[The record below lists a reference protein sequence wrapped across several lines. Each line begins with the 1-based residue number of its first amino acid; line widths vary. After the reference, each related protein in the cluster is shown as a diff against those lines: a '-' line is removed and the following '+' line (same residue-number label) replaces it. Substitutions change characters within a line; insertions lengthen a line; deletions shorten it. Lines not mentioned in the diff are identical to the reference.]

1 MSDTTTQTLDLIKN
15 QRAELAKAG
24 WQQSGSAVS
33 GITNYD
39 LELGAKKL
47 FPVITPLRD
56 RIPRVSAK
64 GGIQANW
71 RAVTGINTLGVS
83 AGISPGQRNA
93 RVTHT
98 TADYFAAY
106 RTLGMDDAVDF
117 QADWSAEGFDDVK
130 ALSVEQ
136 LLYSTMIQEEFVDLG
151 GNTSVALGTTPTP
164 TLATATTG
172 GTIQL
177 STAMIVNCVALTLP
191 GYQQLAGWNNGT
203 TGQTLNI
210 ATGVLTAVS
219 TRTNADG
226 TTDTI
231 AGGVGQV
238 SAAATVTTGAGTST
252 SVVTATVAPVR
263 GAVAYAWYWGT
274 VGAVTLGGVTTI
286 NSINITTALGTG
298 TQNVSA
304 LPAADHSTDSLVYD
318 GLLTQIMKS
327 GSGAYF
333 ADLATGV
340 AGVGTVL
347 TSDGAAGCNEIDVV
361 LRDRW
366 DQYRVSPN
374 EMFMGASVA
383 LALNKLIIANG
394 GAPLIRYSM
403 DANGSTITAGTMVG
417 SYLNKITGTLI
428 KITIHPNMPAGQ
440 ILFFSDKS
448 PYPMSGVPAPLVKRL
463 RRDYFAT
470 EWPLR
475 SYRFEY
481 STAFDGV
488 LQCYFPPVF
497 GLLRNIAA

>member
-1 MSDTTTQTLDLIKN
+1 MDTTTATLDLIKN

-56 RIPRVSAK
+56 RIPRLSAK

-83 AGISPGQRNA
+83 AGIAPGQRNA
-93 RVTHT
+93 RTTHT

-106 RTLGMDDAVDF
+106 RTLGMDDSVDF

-164 TLATATTG
+164 TLTTATTG
-172 GTIQL
+172 GSFGA
-177 STAMIVNCVALTLP
+177 STALIVNCVALTLR
-191 GYQQLAGWNNGT
+191 GYQQLAAWNNGT
-203 TGQTLNI
+203 VGGGVNI
-210 ATGVLTAVS
+210 ATGLLAATISRA
-219 TRTNADG
+219 NADG
-226 TTDTI
+226 TTDTLN
-231 AGGVGQV
+231 GGTAQV
-238 SAAATVTTGAGTST
+238 SANATLTGGTGTTNSF
-252 SVVTATVAPVR
+252 TATVAPVR
-263 GAVAYAWYWGT
+263 GAVAYAWFWGT
-274 VGAVTLGGVTTI
+274 TGSVLLGAVTTI
-286 NSINITTALGTG
+286 NSVSILAAATG
-298 TQNVSA
+298 SQNVSTM
-304 LPAADHSTDSLVYD
+304 PATDNSTDSLVYD
-318 GLLTQIMKS
+318 GILTQIMKS

-333 ADLATGV
+333 SDLANGT
-340 AGVGTVL
+340 AGVGTSL
-347 TSDGAAGCNEIDVV
+347 TSDGAGGCVEIDAV
-361 LRDRW
+361 LRDRY
-366 DQYRVSPN
+366 DLYRISPN
-374 EMFMGASVA
+374 EMFMGAGVA

-394 GAPLIRYSM
+394 GAPLIRYGM
-403 DANGSTITAGTMVG
+403 DANGATITAGTMVG
-417 SYLNKITGTLI
+417 QYLNKITGTLI
-428 KITIHPNMPAGQ
+428 KVTIHPNMPAGQ
-440 ILFFSDKS
+440 ILFFSDSS

-470 EWPLR
+470 EWPLK

-488 LQCYFPPVF
+488 LQCYFPPAF

>member
-1 MSDTTTQTLDLIKN
+1 MDTTTATLDLIKN

-24 WQQSGSAVS
+24 WQQSGNAVS

-56 RIPRVSAK
+56 RIPRLSAK

-71 RAVTGINTLGVS
+71 RAITGINTLGVS
-83 AGISPGQRNA
+83 AGIAPGQRNA
-93 RVTHT
+93 RTTHA

-136 LLYSTMIQEEFVDLG
+136 LLYSTMIQEEFVDLA
-151 GNTSVALGTTPTP
+151 GNTSLALGATPTP

-172 GTIQL
+172 GTIGASSAQ
-177 STAMIVNCVALTLP
+177 IVQCVALTLR
-191 GYQQLAGWNNGT
+191 GYQQLQAWNNGT
-203 TGQTLNI
+203 TGGTLNI
-210 ATGVLTAVS
+210 ATGLLAATISRA
-219 TRTNADG
+219 NADG
-226 TTDTI
+226 TTDTLN
-231 AGGVGQV
+231 GGTAQV

-252 SVVTATVAPVR
+252 NTVSATVAPVR
-263 GAVAYAWYWGT
+263 GAVAYAWFWGLSGS
-274 VGAVTLGGVTTI
+274 VLLGAVTTV
-286 NSINITTALGTG
+286 NSVLITATATG
-298 TQNVSA
+298 TQNVTTM
-304 LPAADHSTDSLVYD
+304 PATDNSTDSLVYD
-318 GLLTQIMKS
+318 GILTQIMKA

-333 ADLATGV
+333 ADLATGT
-340 AGVGTVL
+340 AGTGTAL
-347 TSDGAAGCNEIDVV
+347 TSDGAGACVEIDAV

-366 DQYRVSPN
+366 DLYRISPG

-394 GAPLIRYSM
+394 GAPLIRYGL
-403 DANGSTITAGTMVG
+403 DANGATITAGTMVG
-417 SYLNKITGTLI
+417 QYLNKITGTLI
-428 KITIHPNMPAGQ
+428 KVTIHPNMPAGQ
-440 ILFFSDKS
+440 IMFFSDKS

-470 EWPLR
+470 EWPLK

-488 LQCYFPPVF
+488 LQCYFPPAF